1 MEVIFINDGSRD
13 GTLKIVK
20 GFAAK
25 DNRVK
30 FISFS
35 RNFGKESAI
44 YAGFEHATGD
54 YIAMLDAD
62 LQDPPELLSKML
74 HAIKNEG
81 YDSAATR
88 RVTRKRAPLFG
99 HFLPIVFIN

>member
-62 LQDPPELLSKML
+62 LQDPPELLPKML
-74 HAIKNEG
+74 HAIKKEE
-81 YDSAATR
+81 YDSVATR
-88 RVTRKRAPLFG
+88 KVTRKGAPCSVIFCPLF
-99 HFLPIVFIN
+99 L